1 MASVTTKL
9 SFVILMVVMVLVGGL
24 LTLLRILWAI
34 VTRPLTVF
42 KKVHRNGKY
51 QGCRKCVAINFIN
64 YSVCSRLPILIKSM
78 GQSLC
83 ALKPQGVACNKHA
96 VLTPVTRINN

>member
-9 SFVILMVVMVLVGGL
+9 SFMILMAVMVLIGGL

-42 KKVHRNGKY
+42 KKVHRNGELCKY
-51 QGCRKCVAINFIN
+51 ITLLACGRGC
-64 YSVCSRLPILIKSM
+64 
-78 GQSLC
+78 
-83 ALKPQGVACNKHA
+83 
-96 VLTPVTRINN
+96 